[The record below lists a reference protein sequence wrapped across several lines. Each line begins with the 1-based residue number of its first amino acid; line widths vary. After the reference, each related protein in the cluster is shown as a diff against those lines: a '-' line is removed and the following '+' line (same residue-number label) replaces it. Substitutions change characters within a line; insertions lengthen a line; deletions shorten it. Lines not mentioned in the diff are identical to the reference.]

1 MTIRVR
7 DNRVKKSMP
16 QQLSQK
22 FDLATY
28 EDGETVEDYELL
40 LNDMA
45 AYLTML
51 SEEVKDSEIIVE
63 MLHSLLSCFK

>member
-22 FDLATY
+22 FDLAMY

-45 AYLTML
+45 VYLTML